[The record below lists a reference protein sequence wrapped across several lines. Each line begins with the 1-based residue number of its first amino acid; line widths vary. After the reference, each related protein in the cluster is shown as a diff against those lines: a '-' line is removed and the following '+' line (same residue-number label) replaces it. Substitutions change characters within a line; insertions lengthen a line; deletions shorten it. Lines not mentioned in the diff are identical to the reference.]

1 MSIRSSRSVGFSKV
15 RSTLRLHARGPR
27 SRPRPHG
34 RQIGDA
40 ELVAGEQQCGE
51 QARLTVRPEDQGD
64 VDAVHEVCTRVEA
77 AVRRPINPTILTTE
91 EFAASSGFLDTVRN
105 GPVVAVI
112 GDLPWR

>member
-1 MSIRSSRSVGFSKV
+1 M
-15 RSTLRLHARGPR
+15 
-27 SRPRPHG
+27 
-34 RQIGDA
+34 
-40 ELVAGEQQCGE
+40 
-51 QARLTVRPEDQGD
+51 
-64 VDAVHEVCTRVEA
+64 DAVHEVCTRVEA